1 MWAYHATTPTALRT
15 IMRQGLRPQRQPAK
29 HRGEA
34 RGTARPAIFF
44 APSRDLAAVWGP
56 VVVRFPWPDEAYEDP
71 YSDSTL
77 VDGEVVAT
85 HYYSFEAVPARAIEL
100 VPPAGRS
107 RPSARA
113 RG

>member
-1 MWAYHATTPTALRT
+1 MWAYHATALPVLAK
-15 IMRQGLRPQRQPAK
+15 IKRQGFQPRAQPRR

-34 RGTARPAIFF
+34 RATTRPAIFF

-71 YSDSTL
+71 YSDMTI

-85 HYYSFEAVPARAIEL
+85 HYYSFEAISPDRIEVFVNGRWRAL
-100 VPPAGRS
+100 
-107 RPSARA
+107 
-113 RG
+113 